1 MHSTGPHAVVGATV
15 AIRALLRI
23 APEDY
28 ERYIELVSATVGEEV
43 MQPVREQLPQDELV
57 ELTEYERRGSTYTRA
72 HREGFQ
78 EGLEH
83 GIEKGREQD
92 LEQGREQ
99 GLERGLQAALHT
111 VLEVRGLAVDDQ
123 LLARIAACCD
133 PNELRELI
141 ARAATISTSDE
152 LFSR

>member
-1 MHSTGPHAVVGATV
+1 
-15 AIRALLRI
+15 
-23 APEDY
+23 
-28 ERYIELVSATVGEEV
+28 